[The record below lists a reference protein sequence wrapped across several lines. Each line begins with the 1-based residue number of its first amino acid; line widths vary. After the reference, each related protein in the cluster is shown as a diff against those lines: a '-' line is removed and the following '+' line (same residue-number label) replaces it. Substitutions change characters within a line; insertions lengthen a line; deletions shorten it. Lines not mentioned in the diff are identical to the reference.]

1 MSAFFS
7 ADSKRIFSVAQNGTL
22 LLWKWTPNRSE
33 EADKVIKYQEFKMG
47 KRLKL
52 GQDKPNAYAVTDDDV
67 ELMTEL
73 EREAATGRFLLEKR
87 SRF

>member
-1 MSAFFS
+1 
-7 ADSKRIFSVAQNGTL
+7 
-22 LLWKWTPNRSE
+22 
-33 EADKVIKYQEFKMG
+33 MG